1 MGTRTREVALRQAM
15 GAGRGRLVRQFL
27 VEAVVLAVA
36 GGALGLTLTH
46 LGTGLLDGLIP
57 QDIYR
62 VGEISLDR
70 RVLAF
75 SALVTLS
82 NALTIDVGF
91 SAEMI
96 LTAQLSLPE
105 SEEEDDPAVIDARFQ
120 GLMEGLS
127 VPLEERP
134 SAHYSRAGREYF
146 EAMGITLLAGRT
158 FRPED
163 GEAEELGV
171 VVSRGLADRL
181 WPGQSAVGQSLAYGR
196 SAEPVTASV
205 LGVVAIFPLVSAGA
219 ALIPARRASTVEPA
233 EALRME

>member
-75 SALVTLS
+75 SALVT
-82 NALTIDVGF
+82 LTIDVGF